1 MRKLLLIAGMAA
13 LAVPSLAAAQTA
25 CMGEQHASRIAG
37 TVTAGVATPLAN
49 DAALVC
55 ADYQVDGGYYDA
67 DGVWHETAGAGH
79 YDADGNW
86 VGAAPP
92 AGDDRVVPPPA
103 AGDYSADVAY
113 AGAPGDISAR
123 ESWLEQRIHEG
134 DSSGALSRGDAEHDF
149 DVLAGVR
156 QFQSK
161 KADENGGLSGGD
173 KADILNKLDNL
184 TAILRSQ
191 WRY

>member
-1 MRKLLLIAGMAA
+1 MRKLLLTLGVAA
-13 LAVPSLAAAQTA
+13 LAVPSLAAAQTV
-25 CMGEQHASRIAG
+25 CMGQQHASRISG
-37 TVTAGVATPLAN
+37 TVTGGVDAPLAA

-55 ADYQVDGGYYDA
+55 ADYQMGGYYDA
-67 DGVWHETAGAGH
+67 DGVWHETAGTGR
-79 YDADGNW
+79 YDADGDW
-86 VGAAPP
+86 VGPAAP
-92 AGDDRVVPPPA
+92 AGVSGVVPPPA

-113 AGAPGDISAR
+113 AGAPGDVAAR

-149 DVLAGVR
+149 DVLAGIR
-156 QFQSK
+156 QFQSR
-161 KADENGGLSGGD
+161 KADEDGGLSGGD

-191 WRY
+191 WHY